1 MPGMKGMKAGY
12 DKVPTDE
19 LPTTPGEDEA
29 EVDLFELKQQNLRSL
44 QTHRCKH
51 LLIANSILFC
61 VSVFLMAT
69 TYNRSKLSTAD
80 FVSKFSSY
88 SPARVAVQ
96 YVSGT
101 FNATQGRDSGYV
113 GTSNETEEMWNW
125 VTVDMGD
132 QMITPE
138 ELKLV
143 NKPETSVKVKDPKT
157 GKEGY
162 RIGLEVFHQLH
173 CLNLIRKSTYRDQY
187 NGKGDFAEEDEGKI
201 RAHLGIN
208 TRTPLSPSHFN
219 PIDLSD
225 APKFGQMLTYPT
237 DHCLEMLRMNIMCQ
251 VDIGVITFHELPDK
265 PGDPWPDF
273 SSLHV
278 CRDFDAVR
286 KWAIEN
292 TVANDDIF

>member
-1 MPGMKGMKAGY
+1 MKGIKAGY
-12 DKVPTDE
+12 DKIPPE
-19 LPTTPGEDEA
+19 KLPTTLREDEA
-29 EVDLFELKQQNLRSL
+29 ELDLFELKQQNLRSL
-44 QTHRCKH
+44 QQHGSKH

-61 VSVFLMAT
+61 ASVFLLAA
-69 TYNRSKLSTAD
+69 TYNRSTPNTGD

-96 YVSGT
+96 YVSAT
-101 FNATQGRDSGYV
+101 FNATQGEASGYV

-125 VTVDMGD
+125 VTVAMGD

-173 CLNLIRKSTYRDQY
+173 CLNLIRKSTYLDHY
-187 NGKGDFAEEDEGKI
+187 KGKGDFAEDDEGKI
-201 RAHLGIN
+201 RGHL
-208 TRTPLSPSHFN
+208 
-219 PIDLSD
+219 
-225 APKFGQMLTYPT
+225 

-265 PGDPWPDF
+265 SGDPWPDF
-273 SSLHV
+273 STLHV

>member
-1 MPGMKGMKAGY
+1 MKDINAGY
-12 DKVPTDE
+12 EKVPPDE
-19 LPTTPGEDEA
+19 LSTTVAEDGA
-29 EVDLFELKQQNLRSL
+29 GFDLFELKQQNLRTE
-44 QTHRCKH
+44 QIHRSKC

-61 VSVFLMAT
+61 TSAFLLAT
-69 TYNRSKLSTAD
+69 TYIRGTPNTAQ

-88 SPARVAVQ
+88 SPARKAVQ

-101 FNATQGRDSGYV
+101 FNATQGKDSGYI

-132 QMITPE
+132 QMVTPE

-143 NKPETSVKVKDPKT
+143 NKPETSVKIKNPKT

-173 CLNLIRKSTYRDQY
+173 CLNLVRKSTYRDHY
-187 NGKGDFAEEDEGKI
+187 EGKGDFAEEDEVKI
-201 RAHLGIN
+201 RNHL
-208 TRTPLSPSHFN
+208 
-219 PIDLSD
+219 
-225 APKFGQMLTYPT
+225 

-273 SSLHV
+273 STLHV

-286 KWAIEN
+286 KWAIDN

>member
-1 MPGMKGMKAGY
+1 MPSMKGMKARY
-12 DKVPTDE
+12 DKVPPDE

-29 EVDLFELKQQNLRSL
+29 ELDLFELKRQNLRSL
-44 QTHRCKH
+44 QINRSKY
-51 LLIANSILFC
+51 LLFANSILFC
-61 VSVFLMAT
+61 ASVFILAT
-69 TYNRSKLSTAD
+69 TYNRSTPSSAE

-101 FNATQGRDSGYV
+101 FNASQGKDSGYV
-113 GTSNETEEMWNW
+113 GTSNETEEMWDW

-132 QMITPE
+132 QMITSE

-143 NKPETSVKVKDPKT
+143 HKPETSVKVKDPKT

-173 CLNLIRKSTYRDQY
+173 CLNLIRKSTYRDHY
-187 NGKGDFAEEDEGKI
+187 KGKGDFKEDEDKV
-201 RAHLGIN
+201 RAHLGMN
-208 TRTPLSPSHFN
+208 TQLPFPPLTSTQVIMPM
-219 PIDLSD
+219 L
-225 APKFGQMLTYPT
+225 PKFGQLLTYST

-292 TVANDDIF
+292 AVANDDIF

>member
-1 MPGMKGMKAGY
+1 MKAGY
-12 DKVPTDE
+12 DKVPPDE

-29 EVDLFELKQQNLRSL
+29 ELDLFELKQQNLRSL
-44 QTHRCKH
+44 QINRSKY
-51 LLIANSILFC
+51 LLFANSILFC
-61 VSVFLMAT
+61 ASVFVLAT
-69 TYNRSKLSTAD
+69 TYNRSTPSSTE

-101 FNATQGRDSGYV
+101 FNASQGKDSGYV

-143 NKPETSVKVKDPKT
+143 NKPKTSVKVKDPKT

-173 CLNLIRKSTYRDQY
+173 CLNLIRKSTYRDHYQ
-187 NGKGDFAEEDEGKI
+187 GKGDFEEDEDKI
-201 RAHLGIN
+201 RAHLGMN
-208 TRTPLSPSHFN
+208 TRLTIPPLTLTQIIMPMLLNLVNCLPN
-219 PIDLSD
+219 PQIIVWRC
-225 APKFGQMLTYPT
+225 Y
-237 DHCLEMLRMNIMCQ
+237 
-251 VDIGVITFHELPDK
+251 V
-265 PGDPWPDF
+265 
-273 SSLHV
+273 
-278 CRDFDAVR
+278 
-286 KWAIEN
+286 
-292 TVANDDIF
+292 

>member
-1 MPGMKGMKAGY
+1 MGPVY
-12 DKVPTDE
+12 DKVSSDDGS
-19 LPTTPGEDEA
+19 TTLGGEEEDHQ
-29 EVDLFELKQQNLRSL
+29 LFIKQQHLVT
-44 QTHRCKH
+44 QTHRFKA
-51 LLIANSILFC
+51 LLVANSILFC
-61 VSVFLMAT
+61 VSAMLLFT
-69 TYNRSKLSTAD
+69 TYVRSTPSTLK
-80 FVSKFSSY
+80 FVEKFSSY
-88 SPARVAVQ
+88 SPAREAVK

-101 FNATQGRDSGYV
+101 FNATQGEASGYV

-125 VTVDMGD
+125 VTVDIGD

-143 NKPETSVKVKDPKT
+143 NKPETSIKTKDPKT

-173 CLNLIRKSTYRDQY
+173 CLNLIRKSTFREYYD
-187 NGKGDFAEEDEGKI
+187 GKDDFAGKDEKTI
-201 RAHLGIN
+201 RGHL
-208 TRTPLSPSHFN
+208 
-219 PIDLSD
+219 
-225 APKFGQMLTYPT
+225 

-251 VDIGVITFHELPDK
+251 VDIGVITFHELADK

-273 SSLHV
+273 STLHV

-286 KWAIEN
+286 SWAIEN